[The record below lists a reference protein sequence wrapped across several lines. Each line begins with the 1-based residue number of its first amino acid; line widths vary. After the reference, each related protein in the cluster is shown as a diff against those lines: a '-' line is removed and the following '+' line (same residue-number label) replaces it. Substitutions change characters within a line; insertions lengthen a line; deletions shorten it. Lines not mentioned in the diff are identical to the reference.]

1 MKVEDLHGGQLVA
14 IVIPY
19 NGLQQGLKGIVLGYH
34 QNEEKVLV
42 ELFNLQKTQEKVPIR
57 NLIGVIYSDE

>member
-19 NGLQQGLKGIVLGYH
+19 NGLKKGLKGTVLGYYPE
-34 QNEEKVLV
+34 EEKVLL
-42 ELFNLQKTQEKVPIR
+42 ELFNRQKTQEKVPIR
-57 NLIGVIYSDE
+57 NLIGVIHNDE

>member
-1 MKVEDLHGGQLVA
+1 MRADDLHGGQLVS

-19 NGLQQGLKGIVLGYH
+19 NGLNKGLRGTVLGYH
-34 QNEEKVLV
+34 SNEEKVLV

-57 NLIGVIYSDE
+57 NLIGVIYNDE

>member
-1 MKVEDLHGGQLVA
+1 MKVEDLHGGQLVS

-19 NGLQQGLKGIVLGYH
+19 NGLKKGLKGLVLGYH
-34 QNEEKVLV
+34 SDEEKVLV

-57 NLIGVIYSDE
+57 NLIGVIYNDE